1 MILIFWQNL
10 NIFVL
15 MKFEIEILMIKFY
28 VKKIIYMLTQNLEYT
43 KV

>member
-28 VKKIIYMLTQNLEYT
+28 VKKIIYMLIQNLEYT